1 MYSSRNHLMHCE
13 NWNLKLLPQLVRIMR
28 NQNQTPQF
36 STAAAGVPAQRE
48 FPQHLS
54 WAATGHQS
62 PRLRCSEWEPLRT
75 EPKG

>member
-36 STAAAGVPAQRE
+36 PTAAAGVPAQRE

-54 WAATGHQS
+54 LGSHR
-62 PRLRCSEWEPLRT
+62 PPEPQAEVL
-75 EPKG
+75 